1 MADGFRILENGDSR
15 ITEAS
20 VFRIT
25 ERFTLGEANLAGTGT
40 LSADADSTSIAL
52 ASLTGTGTLA
62 SVGVRI
68 HNAESGLTGT
78 GTISADGDLKALGF
92 LSFN

>member
-1 MADGFRILENGDSR
+1 MADGFRVLENGDSR

-40 LSADADSTSIAL
+40 LSASPTITFIVSSA
-52 ASLTGTGTLA
+52 LTGTGTLA
-62 SVGVRI
+62 AVGIRI
-68 HNAESGLTGT
+68 HNAES
-78 GTISADGDLKALGF
+78 D
-92 LSFN
+92 